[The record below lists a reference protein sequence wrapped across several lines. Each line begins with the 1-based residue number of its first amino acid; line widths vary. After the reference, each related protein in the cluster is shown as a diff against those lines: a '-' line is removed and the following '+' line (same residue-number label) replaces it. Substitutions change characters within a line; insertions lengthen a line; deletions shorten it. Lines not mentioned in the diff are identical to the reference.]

1 MPSTA
6 IRTLSYDDETAT
18 LFVTFIDGDVYAYFD
33 VAPPVAR
40 DFRAARSKGG
50 FFARRVRSRYRYQ
63 RVEDLPSLPLMGRV
77 GPKGSD
83 GVEAPPSAEVGASRP
98 PPEPRAAAHPP
109 HKGEGG
115 ITTPSRPSGGPASP
129 PPAAAGR

>member
-18 LFVTFIDGDVYAYFD
+18 LFVTFIDGDVYAYFE
-33 VAPPVAR
+33 VPAQVHA

-50 FFARRVRSRYRYQ
+50 FFARRVRSKYRYQ
-63 RVEDLPSLPLMGRV
+63 KVGGDKGDDLF
-77 GPKGSD
+77 
-83 GVEAPPSAEVGASRP
+83 GATASP
-98 PPEPRAAAHPP
+98 
-109 HKGEGG
+109 
-115 ITTPSRPSGGPASP
+115 PSGGPASP